1 MVVVEPDVLEPGCL
15 EERPRRGARVVAGV
29 AGVELVEDRETKEP
43 ATRKTAA
50 LMEAT
55 KERGVLIGKAGNYG
69 NVLRFAPPML
79 ISETDLDEALRLIDD
94 ALAEV
99 SGVERPALVQLG

>member
-1 MVVVEPDVLEPGCL
+1 LMQ
-15 EERPRRGARVVAGV
+15 AI
-29 AGVELVEDRETKEP
+29 ELVENRVTKEP

-55 KERGVLIGKAGNYG
+55 KERGLLIGKAGNYG

-79 ISETDLDEALRLIDD
+79 ISEADIDEALRIIDD
-94 ALAEV
+94 ALYEV
-99 SGVERPALVQLG
+99 SGVERPALFQIS